1 MRWFKPNTTSSIYAL
16 FFGATAPAAKSV
28 ADEIDL
34 DDIRDSM
41 LACITPDHSRQFPRV
56 ARRIRYAT
64 DVEALWFLRGDLMAV
79 LASSR
84 GELAA
89 LEKLEVISEM
99 FENLLPDGLRSRPS
113 PLNATP
119 KH

>member
-1 MRWFKPNTTSSIYAL
+1 MRWFKPHTTSSIYAL
-16 FFGATAPAAKSV
+16 LFGATAPAAKSV

-41 LACITPDHSRQFPRV
+41 LACITPAHSGQFPHV
-56 ARRIRYAT
+56 ARRIRHAT
-64 DVEALWFLRGDLMAV
+64 NVEALWFLRGDLMAV

-84 GELAA
+84 GEMEA
-89 LEKLEVISEM
+89 LKKLEEISEM
-99 FENLLPDGLRSRPS
+99 FENLLPAGLRSRPS
-113 PLNATP
+113 PLNAAP